1 MRKTAVYVRQ
11 SADRADSVS
20 LETQEA
26 LCRSELPPETPVAV
40 FSDRGYSG
48 KNTERPALRALTD
61 AIRCG
66 EIGTVLV
73 YKLDRI
79 SRNLADFTRLLE
91 LFRAH
96 RVEFRSHTERFETA
110 SPMGQ
115 AMQSLLMVFAQLERE
130 TISGRVRDAAFARAK
145 LGFDTGGPAPAG
157 FRKVRGEILGRRTN
171 ILMPDENA
179 PTVAGGFSAY
189 LRPEGSL
196 TAVCRTWNAA
206 GFRTLHGGAWS
217 PNVLCRVLR
226 NPVYVQ
232 GNADVYAYLAARG
245 AVLCMPEPLPPERGI
260 YLYADRRYN
269 RSRFTDLHDVLAVT
283 APHRGT
289 VAPEIWLGCQ
299 KKLEASRK
307 KRTSGTGTRTWLS
320 GIIFCMRCGS
330 AMTAVQG
337 RSAVYLICGG
347 RKRGKC
353 SGAGAVWRAE
363 TAEALTGVLLA
374 QELERLRECGI
385 PAVSDDRVAQLR
397 EELDALKL
405 RRAAIL
411 QSLADPAG
419 TDIALL
425 TAAAAQIAQR
435 SALLQKQLASAGAVR
450 RIQLPEWDKTD
461 ASAKKTI
468 AQTLLH
474 CIAADGNTLHLF
486 LRRVSP
492 SSGE

>member
-1 MRKTAVYVRQ
+1 MRITAVYVRQ

-26 LCRSELPPETPVAV
+26 LCRSELPPETPVTV
-40 FSDRGYSG
+40 YSDRGYSG
-48 KNTERPALRALTD
+48 KNTERPGLRALTD
-61 AIRCG
+61 AIRRG

-91 LFRAH
+91 LFRTH

-145 LGFDTGGPAPAG
+145 LGFDTGGPPPAG
-157 FRKVRGEILGRRTN
+157 FHKVRGEILGRRTN
-171 ILMPDENA
+171 ILAPDENA
-179 PTVAGGFSAY
+179 PIISEGFYAY
-189 LRPEGSL
+189 LRPDGSL
-196 TAVCRTWNAA
+196 TAICRTWNTQ
-206 GFRTLHGGAWS
+206 GFQTLHGGRWT

-232 GNADVYAYLAARG
+232 GNADVYAYLSARG
-245 AVLCMPEPLPPERGI
+245 AVLCMADPLPQQRGI

-269 RSRFTDLHDVLAVT
+269 RSRFTDLHDVLAIT

-307 KRTSGTGTRTWLS
+307 KRTSGKGVRTWLS
-320 GIIFCMRCGS
+320 GMIYCMRCGS
-330 AMTAVQG
+330 ALTAVQG

-353 SGAGAVWRAE
+353 SGAGAVWRVDA
-363 TAEALTGVLLA
+363 AEALAGQLLA
-374 QELERLRECGI
+374 EELERLRGAGI
-385 PAVSDDRVAQLR
+385 MMISDNNSAQIR
-397 EELDALKL
+397 AELDALKL

-411 QSLADPAG
+411 RSLSDPDG
-419 TDIALL
+419 KDISLL
-425 TAAAAQIAQR
+425 TEAASQIAHR
-435 SALLQKQLASAGAVR
+435 MELLQTQLASAGKA
-450 RIQLPEWDKTD
+450 QAASLPRWSETD
-461 ASAKKTI
+461 ASAKKLI
-468 AQTLLH
+468 AQTLLS
-474 CIAADGNTLHLF
+474 CVTADGDTLHLF
-486 LRRVSP
+486 LRQISP
-492 SSGE
+492 SSGG